1 MKYTADAIE
10 DWVTAESERL
20 FAPWAVGR
28 PENWTCDRRTKNI
41 VCISYWLVEELTSM
55 GLDHRDRVTQQ
66 AQFNRYSR
74 LDDDLWAL
82 AAQIMNDS
90 AEGNI
95 DRDRKTHRRWG

>member
-1 MKYTADAIE
+1 MKYSADAIE
-10 DWVTAESERL
+10 AWVTGESERL

-28 PENWTCDRRTKNI
+28 PEGWKCDSRTRDI
-41 VCISYWLVEELTSM
+41 VCISFWLMEELTAI
-55 GLDHRDRVTQQ
+55 GIDNKGRVTQQ

-74 LDDDLWAL
+74 SDENLWEL

-90 AEGNI
+90 VDGNI

>member
-10 DWVTAESERL
+10 FDVKSNQERL

-28 PENWTCDRRTKNI
+28 PENWACDGRTKDI
-41 VCISYWLVEELTSM
+41 VCISYWLMEELTKM
-55 GLDHRDRVTQQ
+55 GLDHKDRVTQQ

-74 LDDDLWAL
+74 SDEDLWSL
-82 AAQIMNDS
+82 AAQIMNDTD
-90 AEGNI
+90 AGNI